1 MNVIPIERELKVLE
15 VDYKTLKSKLK
26 NLGAKEIFKG
36 WIHDIYFDYP
46 ERALYDAGIRIR
58 VRNKNNEKIIFSFK
72 DKWPE
77 PEGVKRLLS
86 NRSFIKKIVDIVS
99 LREIIKARTIAN
111 IKKRL
116 QKMKK
121 EVLWNSYSSEELRI
135 KEAKEI
141 EFVVPG
147 FEEISYILN
156 VFGLQP
162 IAEKK
167 KHRVSYEILTDQ
179 GKVVFDFDKYDG
191 IPWLIE
197 IEGPSAEVIYQWI
210 KKLGLQNNLIKTFGS
225 RGLFAYYGKPYM
237 ELI

>member
-1 MNVIPIERELKVLE
+1 
-15 VDYKTLKSKLK
+15 
-26 NLGAKEIFKG
+26 
-36 WIHDIYFDYP
+36 
-46 ERALYDAGIRIR
+46 
-58 VRNKNNEKIIFSFK
+58 
-72 DKWPE
+72 
-77 PEGVKRLLS
+77 
-86 NRSFIKKIVDIVS
+86 
-99 LREIIKARTIAN
+99 
-111 IKKRL
+111 
-116 QKMKK
+116 MK
-121 EVLWNSYSSEELRI
+121 I

-197 IEGPSAEVIYQWI
+197 IEGPSAEVIYQRV
-210 KKLGLQNNLIKTFGS
+210 KKLGLQNNPIKTFGS